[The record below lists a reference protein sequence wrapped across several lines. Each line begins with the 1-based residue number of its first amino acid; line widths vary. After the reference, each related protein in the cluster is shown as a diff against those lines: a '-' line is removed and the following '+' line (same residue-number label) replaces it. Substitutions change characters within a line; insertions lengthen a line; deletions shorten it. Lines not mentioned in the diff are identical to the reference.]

1 MLESMAQV
9 CITMHRL
16 YKQIQHFCRTGVPK
30 LSPGYCPGKALT
42 HYITLPKDKYTYC
55 PSEVL

>member
-1 MLESMAQV
+1 MAQV